1 MAVGRRRNYFKFT
14 EKTHS
19 KKGIAAFILSAL
31 LLVVYGLVIGL
42 AYRYDGGLSM
52 YYGSI
57 GICALII
64 SFVSVV
70 LAVQS
75 LGEENSFQFFPR
87 LAVFFSVITLVSW
100 GGTYVLGFLV

>member
-1 MAVGRRRNYFKFT
+1 MGRRGNYFKFT
-14 EKTHS
+14 GKTHS

-31 LLVVYGLVIGL
+31 LLVVYGLIVGL
-42 AYRYDGGLSM
+42 AYLDDGGLSM

-57 GICALII
+57 GICALIV
-64 SFVSVV
+64 SFVSFV

-87 LAVFFSVITLVSW
+87 IATFVSIITLAGWV
-100 GGTYVLGFLV
+100 GTYVLGFLL